1 MFFVFLYLVFDN
13 SRRSSKV
20 KPDLCGSHVWV
31 QEYNKV
37 PHEHLLFI
45 FFFVRYGCPFGAK
58 FMFLYSE
65 KDFYIQRKFSYLEE
79 ILLYSE
85 KVLYLVNF
93 FVFQKMF
100 IFNEILL
107 CSVTFLLHSD
117 KFFIFR
123 KNFVF
128 KETFYIQRK
137 SLCSEKIFIFREN
150 VDIQRK
156 CERLSRA
163 IYSHNFSRPVGAQ
176 FAHCN
181 TCLATNHFVLSLFQ
195 FGHTISF

>member
-1 MFFVFLYLVFDN
+1 
-13 SRRSSKV
+13 
-20 KPDLCGSHVWV
+20 
-31 QEYNKV
+31 
-37 PHEHLLFI
+37 
-45 FFFVRYGCPFGAK
+45 
-58 FMFLYSE
+58 MFLYSE

-150 VDIQRK
+150 VK
-156 CERLSRA
+156 GSAERSTHTILVARPAHNLPIA
-163 IYSHNFSRPVGAQ
+163 IPALP
-176 FAHCN
+176 
-181 TCLATNHFVLSLFQ
+181 LAILFLSLFQ